1 MNDKRTETRACDL
14 ISRQAGRM
22 KAYTAS
28 DRNGESG
35 YSIVVF
41 AETAGQAKA
50 YARNSETFDSFEFT
64 EMRVNRCKALDGY
77 YRGERE
83 MNWLNDEDRVAMVRY
98 ANFECSCEV
107 WNPECET
114 EECPAQKWCGRYKRM
129 RE

>member
-1 MNDKRTETRACDL
+1 MNANTRTIQRK
-14 ISRQAGRM
+14 AGRM

-28 DRNGESG
+28 DRNGDTG

-64 EMRVNRCKALDGY
+64 EMRVNRCKALDSY
-77 YRGERE
+77 YRGNRE
-83 MNWLNDEDRVAMVRY
+83 MDWLNDEDRVAMVRY

-107 WNPECET
+107 WHPECET
-114 EECPAQKWCGRYKRM
+114 GECPAQGGAEDM
-129 RE
+129 RG

>member
-1 MNDKRTETRACDL
+1 MDDL

-28 DRNGESG
+28 DRNGDSG

-50 YARNSETFDSFEFT
+50 YARNSETFDGFEFT

-83 MNWLNDEDRVAMVRY
+83 MNWLNDEDRVAMVIY

-107 WNPECET
+107 WDPECET